1 MGLGIGLGI
10 LVAKDDNDRWSFIL
24 SDRLDRL
31 AGIYEMMQGKSKR
44 EMKVV
49 PVGDDAELDRL
60 RRDKEYLNEWLNYS
74 R

>member
-1 MGLGIGLGI
+1 MGLGI
-10 LVAKDDNDRWSFIL
+10 LVARDDSDRWSFIL
-24 SDRLDRL
+24 SDRLDTL
-31 AGIYEMMQGKSKR
+31 TGIYDMMQGKSKR

-60 RRDKEYLNEWLNYS
+60 RRDKEYLNEWLKYS

>member
-1 MGLGIGLGI
+1 MGLGI
-10 LVAKDDNDRWSFIL
+10 LVARDDNDRWSFIL
-24 SDRLDRL
+24 SDGFDTLTS
-31 AGIYEMMQGKSKR
+31 IYEMMQGKSKR

>member
-1 MGLGIGLGI
+1 MGLGI
-10 LVAKDDNDRWSFIL
+10 LVARDDNDRWSFIL
-24 SDRLDRL
+24 SDRLDTL
-31 AGIYEMMQGKSKR
+31 TGIYDMMQVKSKR

>member
-1 MGLGIGLGI
+1 MGLGV
-10 LVAKDDNDRWSFIL
+10 LVARDDSDRWSFIL
-24 SDRLDRL
+24 SDRLDTL
-31 AGIYEMMQGKSKR
+31 TGIYEMMQGKSKR

>member
-1 MGLGIGLGI
+1 MGLGI
-10 LVAKDDNDRWSFIL
+10 LVARDDSDKWSFIL
-24 SDRLDRL
+24 SDRLDTL
-31 AGIYEMMQGKSKR
+31 TGIYDMMQGKSKR

-60 RRDKEYLNEWLNYS
+60 RRDKEYLNEWLKYS

>member
-1 MGLGIGLGI
+1 MGLGIM
-10 LVAKDDNDRWSFIL
+10 VARDDNDRWSFIL
-24 SDRLDRL
+24 SDRLDTL
-31 AGIYEMMQGKSKR
+31 TGIYEMMQGKSKR

>member
-1 MGLGIGLGI
+1 MGLGI
-10 LVAKDDNDRWSFIL
+10 LVARDDNDRWSFIL
-24 SDRLDRL
+24 SDRLDTL
-31 AGIYEMMQGKSKR
+31 TGIYDMMQGKSKR

-60 RRDKEYLNEWLNYS
+60 RRDKEYLNEWLKYS

>member
-1 MGLGIGLGI
+1 MGLGV
-10 LVAKDDNDRWSFIL
+10 LVARDDNDRWSFIL
-24 SDRLDRL
+24 SDRLDTL
-31 AGIYEMMQGKSKR
+31 TGIYDMMQGKSKR

>member
-1 MGLGIGLGI
+1 MGLGI
-10 LVAKDDNDRWSFIL
+10 LVARDDNDRWSFIL
-24 SDRLDRL
+24 SDRLDTL
-31 AGIYEMMQGKSKR
+31 TGIYDMMQGKSKR

>member
-1 MGLGIGLGI
+1 MALGI
-10 LVAKDDNDRWSFIL
+10 LIAKDDSDRWSFIL
-24 SDRLDRL
+24 SDRLDTL
-31 AGIYEMMQGKSKR
+31 TGIYEMMQGKSKR

-60 RRDKEYLNEWLNYS
+60 RRDKEYLNEWLKYS

>member
-1 MGLGIGLGI
+1 MGLGI
-10 LVAKDDNDRWSFIL
+10 LVARDDNNRWSFIL
-24 SDRLDRL
+24 SDRLETL
-31 AGIYEMMQGKSKR
+31 NGIYETMQDKSKR
-44 EMKVV
+44 AMRVV

>member
-1 MGLGIGLGI
+1 MGLGI
-10 LVAKDDNDRWSFIL
+10 LVARDDNDRWSFIL
-24 SDRLDRL
+24 SDRLETL
-31 AGIYEMMQGKSKR
+31 NGIYETMQDKSKR
-44 EMKVV
+44 GMKVV

>member
-1 MGLGIGLGI
+1 MGLGV
-10 LVAKDDNDRWSFIL
+10 LVARDDNDRWSFIL
-24 SDRLDRL
+24 SDRLDTL

>member
-1 MGLGIGLGI
+1 MWLGI
-10 LVAKDDNDRWSFIL
+10 LVARDDNDRWSFIL
-24 SDRLDRL
+24 SDRLETL
-31 AGIYEMMQGKSKR
+31 NGIYETMQDKSKR
-44 EMKVV
+44 VMKVV

>member
-1 MGLGIGLGI
+1 MGLGI
-10 LVAKDDNDRWSFIL
+10 LVARDDNDRWSFIL
-24 SDRLDRL
+24 SDRIETLN
-31 AGIYEMMQGKSKR
+31 GIYETMQDKSKR
-44 EMKVV
+44 VMQVV